1 MLSIIFLLFKK
12 INFKKVVL
20 SIIISL
26 ILVSPYLIRNYIIF
40 KSISIAKAEGY
51 DLWKGNNP
59 YTGVEG
65 NFDINLELNKELK
78 KKIKNLEA
86 SNDYDLKVDKLY
98 KDQAIEFIKENPS
111 RYLFYI

>member
-1 MLSIIFLLFKK
+1 MTYTKKVNFFNLVIFSIITSILILLRGEFFAFHLLSIIFILFKK
-12 INFKKVVL
+12 INYKKVVL

-26 ILVSPYLIRNYIIF
+26 ILVSPYLIRNYITF

-65 NFDINLELNKELK
+65 NININLELN
-78 KKIKNLEA
+78 
-86 SNDYDLKVDKLY
+86 
-98 KDQAIEFIKENPS
+98 
-111 RYLFYI
+111 RYPQHF